1 METEPAESTR
11 GAQTEPAE
19 STRGAE
25 TEPAESTRGAAEI
38 APAESTR
45 GAEIAREVLDG
56 EPSGA
61 YRPEPGP
68 AVEVLPGRFGEAVKA
83 FDDAVD
89 RGFDRIRGNPTA
101 DRVFYGASAVGD
113 FSLVWQII
121 SVATALTG
129 REREAVR
136 LSVALG
142 GESALIN
149 RGVKSLFRR
158 TRPAREEHAV
168 FALRK
173 PRSSSFPS
181 GHATSA
187 FMAATLLSSGRP
199 RSRPLWFALAAVVAS
214 SRVHVRIHHGSDV
227 AAGAVIGVGLGR
239 LVRKIWRI

>member
-1 METEPAESTR
+1 MAD
-11 GAQTEPAE
+11 
-19 STRGAE
+19 
-25 TEPAESTRGAAEI
+25 I
-38 APAESTR
+38 AT
-45 GAEIAREVLDG
+45 EVLDG
-56 EPSGA
+56 EPPGA

-68 AVEVLPGRFGEAVKA
+68 VVEVLPGRFAEAVKA

-89 RGFDRIRGNPTA
+89 DAFDGIRGHRVV

-113 FSLVWQII
+113 FSLLWQLV

-129 REREAVR
+129 REKEAVR
-136 LSVALG
+136 LSAALG
-142 GESALIN
+142 AESALIN
-149 RGVKSLFRR
+149 LGVKSLFRR
-158 TRPAREEHAV
+158 TRPEREEHAIHD
-168 FALRK
+168 LRR

-187 FMAATLLSSGRP
+187 FMAATLLSAGRP

-239 LVRKIWRI
+239 LVRKIWPL